1 MKAVGDSWLEP
12 RPMRY
17 QMALNASSCYCELSS
32 RTGAIPV
39 RGMLCLGEA
48 YAL

>member
-1 MKAVGDSWLEP
+1 
-12 RPMRY
+12 MRVSREVASLDRMNG
-17 QMALNASSCYCELSS
+17 QRMAFGASSCYCELSS
-32 RTGAIPV
+32 RPGLIPV